1 MAINVEF
8 MGQKITPASGETIE
22 IKNPSRGGCKFIY
35 ASPLSH
41 VHLKLAKKLSSRGC
55 RVIIAVFAPTSQ
67 SRKSVIRTQ
76 LPKWFASNIMVSILV
91 HGGIPDKC
99 KFEESYSNSL
109 ANW

>member
-1 MAINVEF
+1 MAIKVEF

-22 IKNPSRGGCKFIY
+22 INYPLRGRGKFIY
-35 ASPLSH
+35 ASPLNH
-41 VHLKLAKKLSSRGC
+41 THLKLAKKLSSRGC

-67 SRKSVIRTQ
+67 SRKSAISTQ
-76 LPKWFASNIMVSILV
+76 LPKWFASNMMVSILV
-91 HGGIPDKC
+91 HGGISDKC